1 MTKRISGS
9 IPKIMAIVVLS
20 LLTALSSQA
29 RAGNIPEA
37 DGPCGSLT
45 KLGAKE
51 TYSYIYNNSLYK
63 WDVVFT
69 SYSYLDLI
77 AINAGAVK
85 YLDNGWW
92 QDTGNG
98 DYHTSKI
105 YTVPV
110 PSGQTVKIA
119 YCSDGSGGDFYVRGR
134 VNFNLVDAYKD
145 HGSPDGNVRFEGI
158 NTIPTFYN
166 RGTTPHV
173 AYNKDPDRAWETGSI
188 TICPNDP
195 YCKIP

>member
-1 MTKRISGS
+1 MKKRNPGS
-9 IPKIMAIVVLS
+9 ITKILAIVALP
-20 LLTALSSQA
+20 LLATLSSQA
-29 RAGNIPEA
+29 SAGNIPEA
-37 DGPCGSLT
+37 EGPCGTLT

-51 TYSYIYNNSLYK
+51 IYSYIYNNSLYK
-63 WDVVFT
+63 WDVVYT
-69 SYSYLDLI
+69 TASYLDLI

-98 DYHTSKI
+98 DYHTAKT

-110 PSGQTVKIA
+110 PAGQTVKIA
-119 YCSDGSGGDFYVRGR
+119 YCSDTSGTDAYVRGR
-134 VNFNLVDAYKD
+134 VTFKLADAYKN

-158 NTIPTFYN
+158 NTTPTFYN
-166 RGTTPHV
+166 HGTTPHV
-173 AYNKDPDRAWETGSI
+173 GYNKNLNNVWELGSI
-188 TICPNDP
+188 AICPHDP